1 MFNTYLSSV
10 LDHSSS
16 QTLTFAI
23 GTYIIMDKQKNK
35 LLIYG
40 ATGYTG
46 KLISRRAK
54 DLELDFMIAGR
65 SSKELESLAAELG
78 VPSYTFGVEDQE
90 AWKDALTDVSCL
102 INAAGP
108 FKETAV
114 HAMKACLQNG
124 VHYLDISAE
133 LDSYQLAESLD
144 QTARQAG
151 VMLISGAGMFVSYD
165 ALALHTASRVD
176 SPQKL
181 SVAFR
186 HFGGFSRG
194 SVKSSKNIIDI
205 GMLFRQAGKVQSWT
219 DPEPKFFD
227 FGNGEEEC
235 LPTPLGGII
244 LSFKSTGIPN
254 IEEYFQL
261 KLPATRMPAL
271 DMDNLPDGPSEEERA
286 AGRTKLSA
294 EVTGADGRVVR
305 SVVDAPSG
313 YTLTPLSVVAVACR
327 ILKGEFKPGYQSPA
341 SAFGESI
348 INDIPDTTITDL

>member
-1 MFNTYLSSV
+1 MN
-10 LDHSSS
+10 
-16 QTLTFAI
+16 
-23 GTYIIMDKQKNK
+23 KPKNK

-46 KLISRRAK
+46 KLISERAK
-54 DLELDFMIAGR
+54 ELNLDFVIAGR
-65 SSKELESLAAELG
+65 SSDALESLAAALG
-78 VPSYTFGVEDQE
+78 VGFYTFPVEDQE
-90 AWKDALTDVSCL
+90 AWKDALTDVDCL

-114 HAMKACLQNG
+114 HAMKASIENG

-144 QTARQAG
+144 AEAKKAG

-165 ALALHTASRVD
+165 ALALHTARRVN

-194 SVKSSKNIIDI
+194 SVKSSKNIMDI
-205 GMLFRQAGKVQSWT
+205 GMLFREAAEVKLWK

-261 KLPATRMPAL
+261 KLPAAGMPSL
-271 DMDNLPDGPSEEERA
+271 DMDNLPDGPTEEERA
-286 AGRTKLSA
+286 EGRTKLSA
-294 EVTGADGRVVR
+294 EVTDADGKVVR
-305 SVVDAPSG
+305 SIVDAPSG
-313 YTLTPLSVVAVACR
+313 YTLTPLSVVAVASR
-327 ILKGEFKPGYQSPA
+327 ILNGEFKPGYQSPA
-341 SAFGESI
+341 SAYGESI
-348 INDIPDTTITDL
+348 INDIPDTSIQDL